1 MKLFLSFT
9 GLLRA
14 IVDNEVSQDE
24 LDAGL
29 FYFGCTRSHAW
40 KPSAAGE
47 FDERTTYRESG
58 LIAHATLLRALERAE
73 LAGRCRW
80 HRLEEGT
87 PLPAYPLLNEL
98 LVANGVPALTLPAE
112 LPDYTY
118 CGVRDRVRETGLPV
132 EVQF

>member
-14 IVDNEVSQDE
+14 IVCNEVSQDE
-24 LDAGL
+24 LDSGL
-29 FYFGCTRSHAW
+29 FYFGCTRSHAC
-40 KPSAAGE
+40 KPGAAGE
-47 FDERTTYRESG
+47 FDERTAYRENG
-58 LIAHATLLRALERAE
+58 LLAHEALLRALASAE

-80 HRLEEGT
+80 HRLEEGV

-98 LVANGVPALTLPAE
+98 LLANGVPALTFPTE

-118 CGVRDRVRETGLPV
+118 CGVRDRVREMGLPV